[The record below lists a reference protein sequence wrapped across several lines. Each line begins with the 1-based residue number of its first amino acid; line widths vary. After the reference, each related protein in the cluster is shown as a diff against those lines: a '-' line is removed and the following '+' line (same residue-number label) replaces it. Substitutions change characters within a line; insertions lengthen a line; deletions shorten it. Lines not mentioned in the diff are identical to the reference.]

1 MSKQVVPLN
10 LFRLTKL
17 TETEHETINFCRSF
31 GLFPSEIRCRNCNI
45 LLEKL
50 YNFKNRNAT
59 TFHYQCNRRLC
70 RRKGIK
76 NSVTLHAN
84 TWFNEARISIWKSL
98 FMTYCFVYQMSY
110 SDTIRETT
118 INSDEDGKL
127 IQTSWETVCDYK
139 CYCRDVCFNI
149 MSELSSDEI
158 GGNGLTVEID
168 ESKFGKTK
176 YHKGRYIKGQWIF
189 GGIYRET
196 KQFFVTPVDKRDSAT
211 LIPIILSR
219 IRPGSKI
226 ISDCW
231 RSYNVLSELDFEHLT
246 VNHKYH
252 FIDPTTLVHTQ
263 NIENLWWQIKHQLPE
278 TYTKHDQLYLHLSE
292 YMWRK
297 SKDKNSDIYLEFL
310 KDAAKYVR
318 LLLVGNDII

>member
-1 MSKQVVPLN
+1 
-10 LFRLTKL
+10 
-17 TETEHETINFCRSF
+17 
-31 GLFPSEIRCRNCNI
+31 
-45 LLEKL
+45 
-50 YNFKNRNAT
+50 
-59 TFHYQCNRRLC
+59 
-70 RRKGIK
+70 
-76 NSVTLHAN
+76 
-84 TWFNEARISIWKSL
+84 
-98 FMTYCFVYQMSY
+98 MSY

-139 CYCRDVCFNI
+139 HYCHDVCFNI
-149 MSELSSDEI
+149 VSELSSDQI

-189 GGIYRET
+189 GGICRET

-231 RSYNVLSELDFEHLT
+231 RSYKVLSELDFEHLT
-246 VNHKYH
+246 VQSQVSFRRSYNCYLGKRHSG
-252 FIDPTTLVHTQ
+252 TLVIKYPLLCKCIPKYKSQAIGSSSLCRFSYQALTVTHL
-263 NIENLWWQIKHQLPE
+263 LWPKLGFGLI
-278 TYTKHDQLYLHLSE
+278 YILSGE
-292 YMWRK
+292 
-297 SKDKNSDIYLEFL
+297 
-310 KDAAKYVR
+310 AA
-318 LLLVGNDII
+318 